1 MVRALSCVAAAALG
15 LAGCATSYESRLRNT
30 FMDAGLSRS
39 VSGCMADRLVD
50 RLSESQ
56 LRSLVRLTG
65 IRDRDVRGMT
75 VEEFLRRSRA
85 LVDTSIYVEVTRVG
99 LGCAIAG

>member
-1 MVRALSCVAAAALG
+1 MRRIVRILPVLVALG
-15 LAGCATSYESRLRNT
+15 ACATSYESRLRGT

-39 VSGCMADRLVD
+39 VSSCMADRLVD
-50 RLSESQ
+50 RLTNDQ

-65 IRDRDVRGMT
+65 MRDRDVRDMT
-75 VEEFLRRSRA
+75 VEAFLRRSRA
-85 LVDTSIYVEVTRVG
+85 LVDAEIYAEVTRVG